1 MSNDNGAVATPEAP
15 FSFEVTDVTGTNSFV
30 ASDVARKIPA
40 GAVAS
45 ALADRMSLP
54 TNVPWTLR
62 DETSSAF
69 LDDTLPIGDQIADQA
84 RVTITPKAHLGGK
97 PRGPLG

>member
-1 MSNDNGAVATPEAP
+1 MKNANGTVATPEAP

-30 ASDVARKIPA
+30 ASDVQRTIPA

-54 TNVPWTLR
+54 SNVPWTLR

-69 LDDTLPIGDQIADQA
+69 LDDTVAIGDQIADRA
-84 RVTITPKAHLGGK
+84 RVTITPKTHLG
-97 PRGPLG
+97 